1 MVMKLSMSA
10 ISVLLLLLAQAIE
23 TQAAIFDVTKYGANP
38 GCDMS
43 QALLSAWKE
52 ACAATSAG
60 KVLIPK
66 GTFPLN
72 EVKIEG
78 PCKAPVEIQ
87 LDGTLNAP
95 AQLGIIKG
103 DSWLTIEHIDHLT
116 ISGSGTFDDQGAAA
130 WAQNDCGKNPNCKAI
145 PMNLRFNF
153 ITNSIVRDV
162 TSKDSKNFHVN
173 VLGCK
178 NFTFQHFTI
187 SAPGTSINT
196 DGIHFGDSIG
206 INILDTSIQTGDD
219 CVSIGYG
226 SQQVTVERVT
236 CGPGHGIS
244 IGSLG
249 KYPNEDPVIG
259 INVKNCTL
267 PNTMNG
273 VRVKT
278 WPSYPNTSSP
288 APGIASDMHFED
300 ITMNNVGNPIIID
313 QEYCPYNQCRLKV
326 PSKVKISNVSFK
338 NIRGSSSTQLAVKLV
353 CSKGTPCEN
362 VEISNIDLT
371 YTGKEGPATSLCTN
385 IQPKLSGTHNPPIC
399 ANSAQAS

>member
-38 GCDMS
+38 GRDIS

-116 ISGSGTFDDQGAAA
+116 ISGSGTFDGQGAAA

-196 DGIHFGDSIG
+196 DGIHIGDSIG

-219 CVSIGYG
+219 CVSIGDG

-249 KYPNEDPVIG
+249 KYPNEDPVVG

-267 PNTMNG
+267 SNTMNG

-278 WPSYPNTSSP
+278 WPSSP

-313 QEYCPYNQCRLKV
+313 QEYCPYNQCQLKV

-353 CSKGTPCEN
+353 CSKSTPCEN

>member
-273 VRVKT
+273 V
-278 WPSYPNTSSP
+278 
-288 APGIASDMHFED
+288 
-300 ITMNNVGNPIIID
+300 
-313 QEYCPYNQCRLKV
+313 